1 MSNRLSRSEERV
13 IEELLTWDDSRRPSE
28 WTLCNVALVIAGC
41 LIVGSAI
48 LTLLRLEDDVV
59 IGILVP
65 GFLLGLFLVGV
76 YVFGSKRIRERHQL
90 ATIIKKMKE
99 PL

>member
-1 MSNRLSRSEERV
+1 MFSRLSLSEQRV
-13 IEELLTWDDSRRPSE
+13 VEELLAWDDSRRPSE
-28 WTLCNVALVIAGC
+28 WILCNFALVIAGC
-41 LIVGSAI
+41 LIAGSAI
-48 LTLLRLEDDVV
+48 LTLLRLEDDVI

-65 GFLLGLFLVGV
+65 GFLLGLFLVGL

-90 ATIIKKMKE
+90 ATIIKKMKG